1 MSLSKNIKITE
12 MKEHVWNNYISTLTS
27 NSNTR
32 IDAQKSIMF
41 SDLYNKVAHSTNM
54 QSKNTK
60 IQTFFLTLL
69 HLANERNLVIENRE
83 DDIRISPFEG
93 INNIN

>member
-12 MKEHVWNNYISTLTS
+12 MKEHIWTNYVSTLKTDV
-27 NSNTR
+27 N
-32 IDAQKSIMF
+32 DKFHAQSSLLF
-41 SDLYNKVAHSTNM
+41 SDLYNKVAHTSNM

-69 HLANERNLVIENRE
+69 HLANEKNLVINNT
-83 DDIRISPFEG
+83 DSDINISPFEMS
-93 INNIN
+93 N